1 MCRIALGICE
11 AVIGPALIM
20 ITSMYYTKAE
30 ATPRYGF
37 WYCGLGVGQIIGG
50 LISFAAQHA
59 PPTLSFAGWRIM
71 FVSVGVAN
79 ILVSI
84 LCLTFLPSTMESAPF
99 LLPAERTFIS
109 HRLAAD
115 RAGTGPKIFSWRGA
129 LAAFS
134 DLQSWL
140 LALLTLLTTTP
151 SGVITTYSSILI
163 KNFGYTAREAA
174 LLNTPSGLV
183 SIAATLLTTYSIVRG
198 WQRTAVIAL
207 ILLPTLLGAAL
218 MSFLPSSN
226 QAGLLAGIYL
236 VNCTVAPLA
245 LTYAFPRLIHTPFQ
259 EREEIGGGER
269 IFETDTRQLRPR
281 RRQLR
286 RLHQEDRRLG
296 HGPRVLQPR
305 QHPGAADVPGARR
318 ASVHPRQGRRAGGR
332 GRRRG
337 RRPAAARAVRAEERG
352 RREERRAERVS
363 GGEEGVGA
371 GVGGRERGHGWGVS
385 VCFVGDTDRLA

>member
-259 EREEIGGGER
+259 EREEIGGGGKGYLKLTHDSYALVGANFAGYTKKIAGSGMVLVSFSLGNILGPQTFQARDAPQYTPAKVAVLAVEAAGVAVVLL
-269 IFETDTRQLRPR
+269 LRA
-281 RRQLR
+281 LY
-286 RLHQEDRRLG
+286 
-296 HGPRVLQPR
+296 
-305 QHPGAADVPGARR
+305 ARR
-318 ASVHPRQGRRAGGR
+318 N
-332 GRRRG
+332 
-337 RRPAAARAVRAEERG
+337 AAAERSGGPSGCRA
-352 RREERRAERVS
+352 ERRAWARGLVV
-363 GGEEGVGA
+363 GNEGMDGA
-371 GVGGRERGHGWGVS
+371 FRYV
-385 VCFVGDTDRLA
+385 L

>member
-259 EREEIGGGER
+259 EREEIGGGKGYLKLTHDSYALVGANFAGYTKKIAGSGMVLVSFSLGNILGPQTFQARDAPQYTPAKVAVLAVEAAGVAVVLL
-269 IFETDTRQLRPR
+269 LRA
-281 RRQLR
+281 LY
-286 RLHQEDRRLG
+286 
-296 HGPRVLQPR
+296 
-305 QHPGAADVPGARR
+305 ARR
-318 ASVHPRQGRRAGGR
+318 N
-332 GRRRG
+332 
-337 RRPAAARAVRAEERG
+337 AAAERSGGPSGCRA
-352 RREERRAERVS
+352 ERRAWARGLVV
-363 GGEEGVGA
+363 GNEGMDGA
-371 GVGGRERGHGWGVS
+371 FRYV
-385 VCFVGDTDRLA
+385 L